1 VPILVFGLT
10 LAVTGLVTLLASRY
24 IRTRDEFRLE
34 NEIHRVEIAL
44 RQRTDAQIALLQ
56 NTAAMFNTQ
65 RDVTPEEF
73 RAYVRNIGLTGR
85 YNGTL
90 ALAYAARVL
99 PANRA
104 AIEREVRANGFPNF
118 RIHPPSQKEAWAILM
133 IEPRSPANLLAH
145 GYDMAENPV
154 RQNAMAQARDSG
166 GVTMTGRVTLK
177 QDADRVNDPGFLM
190 YCPLYRGG
198 GVPPTEAARRAAF
211 MGFVYSPFRAKE
223 FFGEVFPS
231 RSLQLWVEIY
241 DETNLAPEN
250 LLYRNVPSGTP
261 PPPPSLLRPVIVSGR
276 TWMVRYY
283 PQPDF
288 LATSGEP
295 LVRLIPV
302 GGLIVALLLAG
313 LSFSQVKANDALV
326 AQTEELHQR
335 EFHQRLLARAGEA
348 LSATE
353 DVDRNLQ
360 AVARL
365 AVPDFAD
372 WCAVDVRE
380 SEGNVRR
387 VAVIH
392 VNPAKATLAQELQE
406 KYPPTPD
413 GLDSVS
419 EVLRTGHAV
428 LRAKVTPEMIRHA
441 SKDTE
446 HARLAEEVGFSS
458 AMIVP
463 MKIHEETIGVIVF
476 GWSESGFHYNEEDF
490 RLAQEIGVR
499 AAVAVENARLF
510 EAREREISVRRA
522 AEAQVR
528 DLNENLERLVAE
540 RTRELMA
547 SNQELE
553 AFCYSVSH
561 DLRAPLRSVDGFSKA
576 ILEDYGDRLDAEGRG
591 FVDRV
596 RMAARRMD
604 ELITALLALSRLTRA
619 ELHLQRTDLSELAR
633 LAAEDAR
640 RGEGVPAEIVIQPD
654 MVGEADPRMMRILF
668 DNLIGN
674 ALKFSAPNPNPR
686 VEVGNRDGAFF
697 VRDNGVGFNPAYANK
712 LFAPFERLHS
722 NGEFPGTGIGLAT
735 VQRIV
740 ARHGGRVWA
749 EGEEG
754 KGATFFFTLEG

>member
-1 VPILVFGLT
+1 MG
-10 LAVTGLVTLLASRY
+10 VTALVTVLASRY

-34 NEIHRVEIAL
+34 NQIHRVEIAL

-73 RAYVRNIGLTGR
+73 RAYVRNIGLKGR

-90 ALAYAARVL
+90 ALGYAGRVTK
-99 PANRA
+99 ASQA
-104 AIEREVRANGFPNF
+104 AVEREVRAGGFPDF
-118 RIHPPSQKEAWAILM
+118 RIYPEFQDEAWAILM
-133 IEPRSPANLLAH
+133 IEPRSERNLKAH
-145 GYDMAENPV
+145 GYNMAENAV
-154 RQNAMAQARDSG
+154 RRRAMTQARDKG
-166 GVTMTGRVTLK
+166 DVTITERVTLK
-177 QDADRVNDPGFLM
+177 QEKERSHEPGFLM

-198 GVPPTEAARRAAF
+198 GIPATEEARRAAF
-211 MGFVYSPFRAKE
+211 MGFVYSPFRATE
-223 FFGEVFPS
+223 FFGEVFPD

-241 DETNLAPEN
+241 DGTNLAPEH
-250 LLYRNVPSGTP
+250 LLFGNVPTGTP
-261 PPPPSLLRPVIVSGR
+261 APPPSLLRPVTASGR

-283 PQPDF
+283 PQPEF
-288 LATSGEP
+288 QATSGEP

-313 LSFSQVKANDALV
+313 LSFSQVRANEALF

-348 LSATE
+348 LSANA
-353 DVDRNLQ
+353 DVDRNLH

-380 SEGNVRR
+380 GDGTVRR
-387 VAVIH
+387 VAVVH
-392 VNPAKATLAQELQE
+392 VNAEKAALAQELQE
-406 KYPPTPD
+406 RYPPTLD
-413 GLDSVS
+413 GNDSVAH
-419 EVLRTGHAV
+419 VLRTGEAV
-428 LRAKVTPEMIRHA
+428 LRSAVTPEMIRQA
-441 SKDTE
+441 AKDPE
-446 HARLAEEVGFSS
+446 HARLAEAVGFAS
-458 AMIVP
+458 AIIVP
-463 MKIHEETIGVIVF
+463 MKIHDETIGAIVF
-476 GWSESGFHYNEEDF
+476 AWSETGFHYNEEDF

-540 RTRELMA
+540 RTRELTA

-576 ILEDYGDRLDAEGRG
+576 ILEDYGDRMDAEGRG

-619 ELHLQRTDLSELAR
+619 ELNLQQADLSEIAR
-633 LAAEDAR
+633 QAAEDAQ
-640 RGEGVPAEIVIQPD
+640 RGDPTPAEISVQSG
-654 MVGEADPRMMRILF
+654 MTGEVDPRMMRILF

-674 ALKFSAPNPNPR
+674 ALKFSAPNSHPR
-686 VEVGNRDGAFF
+686 VEVGHREGVFF

-735 VQRIV
+735 VQRIIT
-740 ARHGGRVWA
+740 RHGGRVWA

-754 KGATFFFTLEG
+754 KGATFYFTLNEGQAKVGG